1 MLFHRMLVGLSK
13 EFSKNFI
20 QISGSNAPFGSHS
33 VGLCSDGSGWA
44 WGRNNWGQLGTNNTV
59 DCSSPVS
66 VVGKN

>member
-33 VGLCSDGSGWA
+33 VGLCSDGSAWA
-44 WGRNNWGQLGTNNTV
+44 WGRNIWGKLGTGNTINY
-59 DCSSPVS
+59 SSPVS
-66 VVGKN
+66 VLR